1 MKIMETIENKYEKRH
16 CCGGKKHRIGWIIL
30 GVIGVTAFAFLFG
43 AVVMWLWNCL
53 MPVIFHLGVITYWQA
68 VGLAVLGR
76 LLFGSFHHGS
86 PHNRSRHNF
95 GPWKHKYHMSD
106 GGNCRDY
113 THGSKWSYYDQY
125 WNEEGEK
132 SFNDYLKRKG
142 ENPVKE

>member
-1 MKIMETIENKYEKRH
+1 MKIMETIENNYEKRH
-16 CCGGKKHRIGWIIL
+16 CFGGKRHRAGWIIL
-30 GVIGVTAFAFLFG
+30 GIIGFTAFAFLFG
-43 AVVMWLWNCL
+43 AVVMWLWNWL

-68 VGLAVLGR
+68 VGLAILGR
-76 LLFGSFHHGS
+76 LLFGSLHHGS
-86 PHNRSRHNF
+86 HNRGRHNF

-106 GGNCRDY
+106 GSNCKDY
-113 THGSKWSYYDQY
+113 TRGSKWSYYDQY